1 MNVTA
6 AIAEHARA
14 APDRLALIVEDDAL
28 TYAQLEEV
36 VSRLAASL
44 HQEPLGGIAL
54 HLPNGLPLAL
64 LSLAAAR
71 AGREAQILDPDWP
84 AEMTQR
90 VLASLRPARVFTST
104 PSVAGDQVVLID
116 RSASLQTLSASLA
129 PPCHGAV
136 PKTDPSTAFYVGF
149 TSGSTGEPKG
159 YRRSHRSWLESFTGD
174 AIEFGLGPT
183 DIVAAPG
190 TLTHSLFLYAFMN
203 GLHAGAT
210 VILSRR
216 FKPTQVL
223 HLITQ
228 YGATVLYGVPTQL
241 TLVIEAAEEGQQEPL
256 SSLRWILSSGAK
268 WFSEALPRLKA
279 FAPNA
284 RFAEFYGASELSFV
298 TVAKDS
304 EPVPVT
310 SVGRAFPGVTITI
323 RDEAGCVLP
332 VSQPGRVFVESPLVF
347 MNYAYGG
354 TGGCWRAGSAVSVGD
369 VGFLDAGG
377 FLHLVGRANRMIV
390 SSGKNVYPE
399 EIERVFEQHPGIA
412 AVAVLSMPDA
422 QRGERIVAMLALR
435 DQSVSRSALI
445 AYGRRALPLFKVPR
459 VYGVVSDWPLTRSG
473 KTDHEALREAWPQGR
488 YKALR

>member
-6 AIAEHARA
+6 ALTEHARA
-14 APDRLALIVEDDAL
+14 APDRRALIVEDEAL
-28 TYAQLEEV
+28 TYAQLEDC
-36 VSRLAASL
+36 VSRLAVSL
-44 HQEPLGGIAL
+44 SQEPLGGIAL

-90 VLASLRPARVFTST
+90 VLTSLRPARVFTAS
-104 PSVAGDQVVLID
+104 PSLMGDQAVLID
-116 RSASLQTLSASLA
+116 PSALPQTLSASLV
-129 PPCHGAV
+129 PPCPGAV
-136 PKTDPSTAFYVGF
+136 PKTDPGTAFYVGF

-159 YRRSHRSWLESFTGD
+159 YRRSHRSWLESFKGD
-174 AIEFGLGPT
+174 ASEFGLGPT
-183 DIVAAPG
+183 DVVLAPG
-190 TLTHSLFLYAFMN
+190 TLTHSLFFYAFMN

-228 YGATVLYGVPTQL
+228 HRATVLYGVPTQL
-241 TLVIEAAEEGQQEPL
+241 AMVIEAAEQGQQKPL
-256 SSLRWILSSGAK
+256 SLLRWTLSSGAK
-268 WFSEALPRLKA
+268 WFSEALPRLTA
-279 FAPNA
+279 LAPNA

-298 TVAKDS
+298 TVAKDN
-304 EPVPVT
+304 EPVPVS

-323 RDEAGCVLP
+323 RDEAGRVLP

-354 TGGCWRAGSAVSVGD
+354 AGGCWRAGSAVSVGD
-369 VGFLDAGG
+369 VGFLDADG

-399 EIERVFEQHPGIA
+399 EIEQVFARHAGIA
-412 AVAVLSMPDA
+412 AVAVLGMPDA
-422 QRGERIVAMLALR
+422 QRGERIIALVALR
-435 DQSVSRSALI
+435 DQTVSRSALI
-445 AYGRRALPLFKVPR
+445 AHARLALPLFKVPR
-459 VYGVVSDWPLTRSG
+459 LYGAVTDWPLTRSG
-473 KTDHEALREAWPQGR
+473 KTDLEALRHAWCQGR

>member
-6 AIAEHARA
+6 ALTVHAQA
-14 APDRLALIVEDDAL
+14 APDRLALIVEDEAL
-28 TYAQLEEV
+28 TYAQLEDC

-44 HQEPLGGIAL
+44 SQEPAGGIAL

-84 AEMTQR
+84 AAMTQR
-90 VLASLRPARVFTST
+90 VLTSLRPARVFTSDPRVT
-104 PSVAGDQVVLID
+104 ADQAVLMD
-116 RSASLQTLSASLA
+116 PSASPQTLSASLV
-129 PPCHGAV
+129 PPCPGAV
-136 PKTDPSTAFYVGF
+136 PKTDPGTAFYVGF

-159 YRRSHRSWLESFTGD
+159 YRRSHRSWLESFKGD
-174 AIEFGLGPT
+174 ALEFGLGPT
-183 DIVAAPG
+183 DVVLAPG

-223 HLITQ
+223 QLIDQ
-228 YGATVLYGVPTQL
+228 HRATVLYGVPTQL
-241 TLVIEAAEEGQQEPL
+241 TLVIEAAEEGQHGPS

-268 WFSEALPRLKA
+268 WFSDTLPRLKA
-279 FAPNA
+279 LAPHA

-298 TVAKDS
+298 TVAKGT
-304 EPVPVT
+304 EPVPAT

-323 RDEAGCVLP
+323 RDEDARVLP
-332 VSQPGRVFVESPLVF
+332 VSQPGRVFVDSALVF

-354 TGGCWRAGSAVSVGD
+354 SGGCWRAGAAVSVGD

-399 EIERVFEQHPGIA
+399 EIERVFERHPGIA

-422 QRGERIVAMLALR
+422 RRGERIIAMVALR
-435 DQSVSRSALI
+435 DQTVTRSALI
-445 AYGRRALPLFKVPR
+445 AHGRQALPLFKVPR
-459 VYGVVSDWPLTRSG
+459 RYGVVSDWPLTRSG
-473 KTDHEALREAWPQGR
+473 KTDLDALRQAWRQGR
-488 YKALR
+488 YEPLR